1 MALQPLTRLAEFE
14 TAMTEALDQLRGN
27 LRDDHPEDVAIFE
40 AGIALF
46 GAGRDLIRMRES
58 PYSRAAVDFE
68 QWAGGP
74 HSRAQRWLFFRN
86 RRLDRASHSV
96 LLRQT
101 LRNESCCPLV
111 TDLLSGLH
119 VVCKSCDSSTLS
131 FGRTGCA
138 PDARSNL
145 ICLWNSGLAKTGEIC
160 GLDQGAD
167 LRHPPRV
174 DGP

>member
-46 GAGRDLIRMRES
+46 GASRDLIRLRES

-86 RRLDRASHSV
+86 
-96 LLRQT
+96 
-101 LRNESCCPLV
+101 
-111 TDLLSGLH
+111 
-119 VVCKSCDSSTLS
+119 
-131 FGRTGCA
+131 
-138 PDARSNL
+138 
-145 ICLWNSGLAKTGEIC
+145 
-160 GLDQGAD
+160 
-167 LRHPPRV
+167 
-174 DGP
+174 